1 MHCYLVNSNYQQ
13 ASNVLFTCVPNKL
26 FGQLIKIATRSL
38 IMLSA
43 TNIEFSS
50 TEVWFT
56 DQNSEPL
63 EIEDSTN
70 LSRHYKNEIFN
81 RTKLQKIH

>member
-38 IMLSA
+38 IMLST

-81 RTKLQKIH
+81 RIKLQKIH